1 MDTCGRA
8 GKVELGTRRQGP
20 CHRKRRGWWWKW
32 ASEALGPVGGVS
44 VQASA
49 EAFLKTLVCDSKGVF
64 LILRKVETIIL
75 LKELE
80 QVKPRSP
87 EARGDRK

>member
-1 MDTCGRA
+1 MDPCGRA
-8 GKVELGTRRQGP
+8 GKVELGRRRQGP

-44 VQASA
+44 VQANA

-64 LILRKVETIIL
+64 LILSKVETIIL
-75 LKELE
+75 LKELRTSE
-80 QVKPRSP
+80 AEKPRGP
-87 EARGDRK
+87 WR